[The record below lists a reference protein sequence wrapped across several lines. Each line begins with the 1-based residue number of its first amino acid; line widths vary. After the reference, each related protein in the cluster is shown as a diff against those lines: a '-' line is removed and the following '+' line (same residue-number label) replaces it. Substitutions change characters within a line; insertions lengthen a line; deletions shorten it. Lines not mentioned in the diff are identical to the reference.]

1 MSNKKVKLFC
11 APVLSML
18 ILGSTVFQG
27 VMPDITHDDEI
38 KNDIPV
44 VETISEPVEPQV
56 YLSESDINL
65 IALITM
71 AEAEGQPELAQRL
84 VIDTI
89 LNRMDHYY
97 WPNTVQ
103 GVIYQKNQFSCV
115 WNGRVNRCYV
125 KEDIYNLVKEELASR
140 TNRDVVYFRAGRYS
154 SYGTP
159 LCKEGDHYF
168 SSL

>member
-38 KNDIPV
+38 KNDVPV
-44 VETISEPVEPQV
+44 VETVSEPVEPQV

-71 AEAEGQPELAQRL
+71 AEAEGQPELGQRL

-115 WNGRVNRCYV
+115 
-125 KEDIYNLVKEELASR
+125 
-140 TNRDVVYFRAGRYS
+140 
-154 SYGTP
+154 
-159 LCKEGDHYF
+159 
-168 SSL
+168 